1 MFQVT
6 INTNEVEQFVVQ
18 TFGNKKIT
26 AITAGDV
33 VLLVADTQ
41 RYLANE
47 KRGHHSIALDRLCG
61 MFKNTNLLSSDD
73 FAKNKKKEKI
83 LEEEK
88 FKHE

>member
-6 INTNEVEQFVVQ
+6 MNTNEVEQFVVQ

-47 KRGHHSIALDRLCG
+47 KREHNSIALDRLCG
-61 MFKNTNLLSSDD
+61 MFKNTSLLSSDD
-73 FAKNKKKEKI
+73 FAKNKKNEKV
-83 LEEEK
+83 LE
-88 FKHE
+88 